1 MGIRFQKRIKVLPGV
16 TVNLSRSGVSTS
28 LGPQGAKVTLGHGQ
42 RRTTVGLPGTGLS
55 MTEVKRTQ
63 APPGSKALPGV
74 LVAVMVVVLV
84 LLWGVL

>member
-55 MTEVKRTQ
+55 MTEVKRTE
-63 APPGSKALPGV
+63 AHAGSAALPGV
-74 LVAVMVVVLV
+74 LVGVMLLVLV